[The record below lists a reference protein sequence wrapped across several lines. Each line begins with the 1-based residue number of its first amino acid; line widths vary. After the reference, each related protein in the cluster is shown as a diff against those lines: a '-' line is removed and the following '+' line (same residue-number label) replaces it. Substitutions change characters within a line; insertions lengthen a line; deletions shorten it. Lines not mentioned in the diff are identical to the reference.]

1 MVQPAGTP
9 ATPALAKARQWFE
22 SAESAQQVQ
31 DFNRQGEALKEVLN
45 IARDRFNE
53 LAYQRQEA
61 GELLDKTALAFYRL
75 SIGDQALQSVEF
87 ALSFSPNSASALQH
101 KAMILL
107 SLNQNLDQVLNLLDR
122 ALSVN
127 PHDKAVWAT
136 KGDALKIL
144 GRPQEAVECYL
155 QAQQLDATSTQYVD
169 RALKLVPGHPKALR
183 VKLALAMTLG
193 GVKQATE
200 TCDQLLQSNP
210 SDPEL
215 HFTKANL
222 LASSGDLN
230 PALES
235 LEKAI
240 QLKPDDPRYLFLKAR
255 VLLALQRNDEAFAL
269 YRSLLDKKADVD
281 PALLLELASTLE
293 TMNLQP
299 QLLVE
304 VRRRVK
310 ELDPRNLANLQVL
323 RTTALKYDRKDV
335 AMEACEALLVL
346 SPHNL
351 EAERT
356 LGELLSTTGQLEGA
370 LRVYQEIV
378 QAHPTEVEEFRKG
391 LKLAKQ
397 NRKAPYVVFFSRA
410 ILAQNASDAPAAEEL
425 AQALTSLGQR
435 EEALQVYDHILRIS
449 PDNITIL
456 LQKKA
461 LLQAMGR
468 VDEIPALLDRIFE
481 KDPSRYD
488 VALERGNL
496 YLSRAYKTAE
506 AAPERKGLATEA
518 LRSYERSSLSSEFHN
533 VSLLGA
539 ARAAKLLA
547 NVDRAIDGY
556 REFLGDPSNATR
568 GDIFKELGHTLR
580 EVSRNAEAEQAY
592 AKAIELGRE
601 DTDLIWGMEEVLSA
615 LNQDAKALHYVEI
628 LLQREPQN
636 PLFLR
641 RRGRLLLRLGRRGE
655 GVQILKN
662 ALSPQERDPIAYF
675 EVADALKEQGAYADA
690 LPYYQK
696 GIQLDPGNKLGTL
709 SLAETLMLAG
719 RFTEAASAVD
729 TILRTDAYDLR
740 PWKLRADIYRSL
752 QRDTEVLYSLK
763 AILLLEPDN
772 ATVWEEK
779 YRIHI
784 ARNEKVDAYDCLT
797 NLLAHPPEKG
807 NFSQFWLAHGD
818 LALELGKTDDAI
830 ASYDKAVAASP
841 AVKLE
846 VAYRKA
852 GVEEKQ
858 TRYSDA
864 LTTLEVFGNQPFPP
878 EVGEELGSRVL
889 LMRGRIAFHLE
900 RFQEALDI
908 FQDLA
913 QRKGSDKEIALWYV
927 RALLEMGEH
936 AKARDFLEQ
945 NLESLATQ
953 PETYLHLSEAEA
965 GLGSLPRA
973 VDACLKGL
981 EKHPTNVAVLVRL
994 GELQSKQEK
1003 WSEAADAYGRALS
1016 VEGQNADL
1024 FMKAGSVHEK
1034 LQHPHE
1040 ALTAYEQ
1047 ALRIAPENK
1056 YALASRGRV
1065 LLELG
1070 RPEEGLTS
1078 FEGAL
1083 KVDDGFEAAKEGRKL
1098 AQQKIRDR
1106 QIEGYG
1112 REALLLEAKLNRPI
1126 TRNDLF
1132 LTLHIPFDLLESVSR
1147 AISRNVDVDVRD
1159 LPEQELKDLESA
1171 SYHLINAALEQ
1182 RSEVVEKRGLT
1193 LADVAILSP
1202 PNYTLAQLQRLF
1214 GYMRAVL
1221 EMDIRPENLSLT
1233 PDVEE
1238 LARRALSLPPEERTA
1253 FRLVRNLRVGLY
1265 KARLIKAVESIG
1277 SAVHAPL
1284 PSLRITE
1291 YGSRT
1296 VMPPSAPPP
1305 SSQGSSSPSS
1315 SPPSGSSQPSPYSS
1329 TSYGGSSSSG
1339 YLSGGSSQQS
1349 SPYPLPSNPPA
1360 YPSSTPTSSPS
1371 GGPALPNTAAPMASG
1386 PFSPPPASRGMPS
1399 QAPPADLVPAPG
1411 GARCSGC
1418 GGLAQYRHTCGASVC
1433 QHCIVQFGSCPRCSL
1448 TLSLPPA
1455 TTATPAAETSI
1466 PGGQDRIEMPL
1477 ALLAVSRDD
1486 DSGTVSTRGQRGSR
1500 GGSSRDSRRE
1510 SRDEDARL

>member
-1 MVQPAGTP
+1 MVQPGGTQ

-22 SAESAQQVQ
+22 SAEAAQQVQ
-31 DFNRQGEALKEVLN
+31 DFNRQVEALREVLN
-45 IARDRFNE
+45 LARDRFND
-53 LAYQRQEA
+53 LSYQRQEA
-61 GELLDKTALAFYRL
+61 GDLMDKTALGFYRL
-75 SIGDQALQSVEF
+75 SIGDAALQSVEF
-87 ALSFSPNSASALQH
+87 ALSFTPNSAAALQH

-107 SLNQNLDQVLNLLDR
+107 SMNQNLDQVLNLLDR

-127 PHDKAVWAT
+127 PHDKGIWAS

-230 PALES
+230 PALDS

-240 QLKPDDPRYLFLKAR
+240 QLKPEDPRYLFLKAR
-255 VLLALQRNDEAFAL
+255 VLLALQKNDEAFAL
-269 YRSLLDKKADVD
+269 YRSLLEKKAEVD
-281 PALLLELASTLE
+281 PSLLLELSSTLE
-293 TMNLQP
+293 SLNLQP
-299 QLLVE
+299 DLQVE

-310 ELDPRNLANLQVL
+310 ELDPRNLANLQAL
-323 RTTALKYDRKDV
+323 RTLSLKQERKDV
-335 AMEACEALLVL
+335 ATEACEAILVL

-356 LGELLSTTGQLEGA
+356 LGELLSASGQVEGA

-410 ILAQNASDAPAAEEL
+410 ILAQNASDVPAAEEL
-425 AQALTSLGQR
+425 AQALSSLGQR
-435 EEALQVYDHILRIS
+435 DEALQVYDHILRIS
-449 PDNITIL
+449 PDNIPIL
-456 LQKKA
+456 LQKKD

-468 VDEIPALLDRIFE
+468 QDEIPALLDRIFE

-488 VALERGNL
+488 VALHRGNL
-496 YLSRAYKTAE
+496 YLSRAYRTAE
-506 AAPERKGLATEA
+506 KAPERKGLATEA
-518 LRSYERSSLSSEFHN
+518 LRSYERASLSSEFRN

-547 NVDRAIDGY
+547 NVDRAIEGY
-556 REFLGDPSNATR
+556 KEFLNDPANAAR

-580 EVSRNAEAEQAY
+580 ETGRNAEAELAY
-592 AKAIELGRE
+592 QKAIDLGRE
-601 DTDLIWGMEEVLSA
+601 DTDLIWGMEEVLGA

-641 RRGRLLLRLGRRGE
+641 RRGRLLLRLGRKAE
-655 GVQILKN
+655 GVQVLKN
-662 ALSPQERDPIAYF
+662 ALSPQERDPIAYL

-719 RFTEAASAVD
+719 RFTEAATAVD
-729 TILRTDAYDLR
+729 GILRTDAYDLR

-772 ATVWEEK
+772 AAVWEEK
-779 YRIHI
+779 YRVHL
-784 ARNEKVDAYDCLT
+784 ARGEKIDAFECLT

-807 NFSQFWLAHGD
+807 NPASLWLSHGD
-818 LALELGKTDDAI
+818 LALELGKTDEAI
-830 ASYDKAVAASP
+830 KSYDKAVAASP
-841 AVKLE
+841 DVKLE
-846 VAYRKA
+846 VAYRKS
-852 GVEEKQ
+852 GVEERES
-858 TRYSDA
+858 RYADA
-864 LTTLEVFGNQPFPP
+864 LSTLEVFGNPPFPS
-878 EVGEELGSRVL
+878 EVAPELGDRVL
-889 LMRGRIAFHLE
+889 LTRGRIAFHLE
-900 RFQEALDI
+900 RFQDALDI
-908 FQDLA
+908 FQDLS
-913 QRKGSDKEIALWYV
+913 QRKSGDTEVALWFV

-945 NLESLATQ
+945 NLTALSSQ
-953 PETYLHLSEAEA
+953 PETYLHLAEAEA

-973 VDACLKGL
+973 VDACMKGL
-981 EKHPTNVAVLVRL
+981 ERHANNVPLLVRL

-1016 VEGQNADL
+1016 VDGNNADL
-1024 FMKAGSVHEK
+1024 FMKDGSVHEK

-1065 LLELG
+1065 LLELA
-1070 RPEEGLTS
+1070 RPEEGLQS
-1078 FEGAL
+1078 FEAAL

-1126 TRNDLF
+1126 TKNDLF
-1132 LTLHIPFDLLESVSR
+1132 LTLHIPFDLLDPVTR
-1147 AISRNVDVDVRD
+1147 AISRSVDVDVRD

-1182 RSEVVEKRGLT
+1182 RAEIVEKRGLT

-1238 LARRALSLPPEERTA
+1238 LARRALGLPPEERTP

-1291 YGSRT
+1291 YGSH
-1296 VMPPSAPPP
+1296 PAAPPP
-1305 SSQGSSSPSS
+1305 SPPSQPPS
-1315 SPPSGSSQPSPYSS
+1315 SPPSSSVGAPAAPPSYGSPYSS
-1329 TSYGGSSSSG
+1329 PPSPPSYGAPSTPSS
-1339 YLSGGSSQQS
+1339 
-1349 SPYPLPSNPPA
+1349 YPSSNPPQPGPA
-1360 YPSSTPTSSPS
+1360 LPSTAPPSASSPS
-1371 GGPALPNTAAPMASG
+1371 GGARASPAG
-1386 PFSPPPASRGMPS
+1386 PPP
-1399 QAPPADLVPAPG
+1399 DLTPAPA

-1433 QHCIVQFGSCPRCSL
+1433 QHCVVQFGSCPRCSL
-1448 TLSLPPA
+1448 TLTLPSTQ
-1455 TTATPAAETSI
+1455 TTTPVPSI

-1477 ALLAVSRDD
+1477 ALLAVSSRDD
-1486 DSGTVSTRGQRGSR
+1486 DSGTVSRGKHGGSR
-1500 GGSSRDSRRE
+1500 SSRDSRRE

>member
-22 SAESAQQVQ
+22 SAEAAQQVR
-31 DFNRQGEALKEVLN
+31 DFNRQVDALKEVLN
-45 IARDRFNE
+45 LARDRFNE
-53 LAYQRQEA
+53 LSYQRQEA
-61 GELLDKTALAFYRL
+61 GDLLDRTALGFYRL
-75 SIGDQALQSVEF
+75 SIGDQALQAVEF
-87 ALSFSPNSASALQH
+87 ALSFSPNSSSALQH

-107 SLNQNLDQVLNLLDR
+107 SMNQNLDQVLNLLDR

-127 PHDKAVWAT
+127 PHDKAIWAS

-144 GRPQEAVECYL
+144 GRPQDAVECYL

-169 RALKLVPGHPKALR
+169 RALKLIPGHPKALR

-222 LASSGDLN
+222 LASSGDLA
-230 PALES
+230 PALDS

-255 VLLALQRNDEAFAL
+255 VLLALQKNDEAFAL
-269 YRSLLDKKADVD
+269 YRSLLEKRAEVD

-293 TMNLQP
+293 TMNLQSD
-299 QLLVE
+299 LLVD
-304 VRRRVK
+304 VRRRIK
-310 ELDPRNLANLQVL
+310 ELDPRNLANLQAL
-323 RTTALKYDRKDV
+323 RTLALKQDRKDV

-356 LGELLSTTGQLEGA
+356 LGELLSATGQLEGA

-391 LKLAKQ
+391 LRLAKQ

-410 ILAQNASDAPAAEEL
+410 ILAQNASDTSAAEEL

-435 EEALQVYDHILRIS
+435 DESLQVYDHILRIT
-449 PDNITIL
+449 PDNIPIL

-461 LLQAMGR
+461 LLQTMGR
-468 VDEIPALLDRIFE
+468 TDEIPALLDRIFE

-496 YLSRAYKTAE
+496 YLSRAYRTAE
-506 AAPERKGLATEA
+506 KAPERKGLATEA
-518 LRSYERSSLSSEFHN
+518 LRSYERSSLSTEFRN

-539 ARAAKLLA
+539 ARAAKLLS
-547 NVDRAIDGY
+547 NVDRAVDGY
-556 REFLGDPSNATR
+556 KEFLADPANATR

-580 EVSRNAEAEQAY
+580 EISRNAEAEQAY

-601 DTDLIWGMEEVLSA
+601 DTDLIWGMEEVLAA

-641 RRGRLLLRLGRRGE
+641 RRGRLLLRLGRKAE
-655 GVQILKN
+655 GVQVLKN
-662 ALSPQERDPIAYF
+662 ALSPQERDPVAYF

-696 GIQLDPGNKLGTL
+696 GIQLDPQNKLGTL

-719 RFTEAASAVD
+719 RFTEAATAVD
-729 TILRTDAYDLR
+729 TLLRTDAYDLR

-772 ATVWEEK
+772 NTVWEEK
-779 YRIHI
+779 YRVHL
-784 ARNEKVDAYDCLT
+784 ARGEKIDAYECLT
-797 NLLAHPPEKG
+797 NLLSHPPEKG
-807 NFSQFWLAHGD
+807 NLAQLWLSHGD
-818 LALELGKTDDAI
+818 LALELGKTDDALQ
-830 ASYDKAVAASP
+830 SYEKAVAASP
-841 AVKLE
+841 EVKLE

-852 GVEEKQ
+852 GVEEKES
-858 TRYSDA
+858 RFADA
-864 LTTLEVFGNQPFPP
+864 VGTLEVFGSPPFPA
-878 EVGEELGSRVL
+878 EVGQELGNRVL
-889 LMRGRIAFHLE
+889 LMRGRIAFRLE

-908 FQDLA
+908 FQDLS
-913 QRKGSDKEIALWYV
+913 QRKSGDTEIALWFV

-945 NLESLATQ
+945 NLAALSAQ
-953 PETYLHLSEAEA
+953 PETYLHLAEAEA

-973 VDACLKGL
+973 VDACMKGL
-981 EKHPTNVAVLVRL
+981 EKHPTNVLLLVRL

-1016 VEGQNADL
+1016 VDSQNADL

-1034 LQHPHE
+1034 LQHSHE

-1070 RPEEGLTS
+1070 RPEEGLQS
-1078 FEGAL
+1078 FEAAL

-1106 QIEGYG
+1106 QIEGFG

-1126 TRNDLF
+1126 TKNDLF
-1132 LTLHIPFDLLESVSR
+1132 LTLHIPFDLLDPVTR
-1147 AISRNVDVDVRD
+1147 AISRNVDVEVRD

-1182 RSEVVEKRGLT
+1182 RAEIVEKRGLT

-1238 LARRALSLPPEERTA
+1238 LARRALGLPPEERTP

-1265 KARLIKAVESIG
+1265 KARLIKAVESVG

-1291 YGSRT
+1291 YGAR
-1296 VMPPSAPPP
+1296 PAPPP
-1305 SSQGSSSPSS
+1305 PSTPLPQQQQSPPS
-1315 SPPSGSSQPSPYSS
+1315 SPPSQGNPA
-1329 TSYGGSSSSG
+1329 GSSSSYAPSYSTTPSQGG
-1339 YLSGGSSQQS
+1339 YGSPPAPYSSQQAS
-1349 SPYPLPSNPPA
+1349 SQSMPP
-1360 YPSSTPTSSPS
+1360 P
-1371 GGPALPNTAAPMASG
+1371 GGPALPNTAAPVASSVGGPPPSPPSGRPSG
-1386 PFSPPPASRGMPS
+1386 PVSDLSS
-1399 QAPPADLVPAPG
+1399 APQ

-1433 QHCIVQFGSCPRCSL
+1433 QHCVVQFGSCPRCSL
-1448 TLSLPPA
+1448 TLTLPSAP
-1455 TTATPAAETSI
+1455 TTQEASI

-1477 ALLAVSRDD
+1477 ALLAVSSRDD
-1486 DSGTVSTRGQRGSR
+1486 DSGTVSTRGKH
-1500 GGSSRDSRRE
+1500 GGGRSGGRDSRRE